1 MKTKVNV
8 LNGYTKFFKKKSE
21 NKSSFLSKNVSFQ
34 DRVYDHFVRNDTF
47 DGLGV
52 PQVPLNRNLTDFFI
66 QLFWLVTI
74 GIPSLFWFFKF
85 ILFSSILAKLIFA
98 VILLVA
104 YLIIQRMINMSVIQ
118 SDLKTKTK

>member
-1 MKTKVNV
+1 MVTRN
-8 LNGYTKFFKKKSE
+8 FSRKSQKI
-21 NKSSFLSKNVSFQ
+21 NLLFLFKNVSFQ
-34 DRVYDHFVRNDTF
+34 DRVYDHFVQNDTF

-66 QLFWLVTI
+66 QLFWLVAI